1 MTYKYE
7 IWLDGNMVAFDEGY
21 ETINEALEFAQE
33 NIMGKIEYYNENG
46 VENVTPS
53 DFTVVIDEEDEIVE
67 VEE

>member
-21 ETINEALEFAQE
+21 ETRNEALEFAQE
-33 NIMGKIEYYNENG
+33 NIMGKIEYYIENG